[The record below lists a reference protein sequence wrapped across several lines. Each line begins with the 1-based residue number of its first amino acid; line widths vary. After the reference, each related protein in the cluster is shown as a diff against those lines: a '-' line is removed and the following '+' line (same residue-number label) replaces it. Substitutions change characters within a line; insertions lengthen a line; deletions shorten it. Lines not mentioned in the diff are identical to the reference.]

1 MNKLTQKRHRSFAS
15 DNNAGIHPAVI
26 AAIDAANS
34 GDTVAYG
41 DDAWTS
47 AFNDC
52 LIDFFGEGTHGF
64 LVANGTAANVLGLQS
79 VIRPYHSILATDCSH
94 IGEDECQAPE
104 SRLGCQI
111 IKVPHAMGKL
121 PTEDFE
127 RSLDPYLAHQ
137 GDPHH
142 GQVKVLSLTQST
154 EFGTVYSVSELQ
166 ALTDWAHKNNLI
178 VHMDGAR
185 LSNAA
190 ASLGVTLKA
199 ITRDIGVDILSL
211 GGTKNGLMG
220 AEAVVFFNPELAKD
234 FAFIRK
240 NGMQLISKHRF
251 VAAQF
256 LAFFQDNLWQRNA
269 AHANHMAQLLAAK
282 IEAATGIKPVFPV
295 EANGVFLAL
304 PRPIIQRLQEE
315 YFFYVFD
322 ECRNIIR
329 LMTHFAT
336 QEDDLQNLVD
346 ALAGLLSMVH

>member
-1 MNKLTQKRHRSFAS
+1 MPQFIQKRHRSFAS
-15 DNNAGIHPAVI
+15 DNNAGIHPAVM
-26 AAIDAANS
+26 AAIESANTDDA
-34 GDTVAYG
+34 VAYG
-41 DDAWTS
+41 DDSWTR

-52 LIDFFGEGTHGF
+52 LTEHFGEGTQGF

-79 VIRPYHSILATDCSH
+79 VIRPYHSVLATDCSH

-104 SRLGCQI
+104 ARLGCQI

-154 EFGTVYSVSELQ
+154 EFGTVYSVPELQ
-166 ALTDWAHKNNLI
+166 ALSVWAHNNNLI

-190 ASLGVTLKA
+190 ATLGVTLKA

-269 AHANHMAQLLAAK
+269 SHANQMARLLASK
-282 IEAATGIKPVFPV
+282 IEATTGIKPVFPV
-295 EANGVFLAL
+295 EANGVFLAV
-304 PRPIIQRLQEE
+304 PRPIIQRLQED

-322 ECRNIIR
+322 ERRSIIR

-336 QEDDLQNLVD
+336 QETDLQGLVD
-346 ALAGLLSMVH
+346 ALASSLSMVH